1 MTKIQVQGIHHLT
14 FVGSNREAI
23 IDFYQGVLGM
33 PLVFEQPN
41 LDVPE
46 ENHLY
51 FDAGDG
57 RLITFF
63 VRPTRVNDPTP
74 NPQNIGNLHHVAFNV
89 SRATYTQVA
98 ARLKE
103 RGIENTG
110 PIDRGFMDSIYFRD
124 PNGQLLEM
132 ACFKFAPPEGYTVAD
147 VLSTAHRLRVESGD
161 YNISDN
167 HLAETATATL
177 GREIDYT
184 LGENSGEV
192 LSQIDTALKRI
203 EEGTYGTCESCG
215 REIAAERLD
224 AYPWAPLCIHRK
236 RAAERR

>member
-1 MTKIQVQGIHHLT
+1 MTKIQTQGVHHIT

-74 NPQNIGNLHHVAFNV
+74 NPQGIGNLHHLAFTV

-103 RGIENTG
+103 LGIENTG
-110 PIDRGFMDSIYFRD
+110 PDRSRLHGFD
-124 PNGQLLEM
+124 LL
-132 ACFKFAPPEGYTVAD
+132 PRPE
-147 VLSTAHRLRVESGD
+147 R
-161 YNISDN
+161 
-167 HLAETATATL
+167 ATARNGVFQIRPA
-177 GREIDYT
+177 GRTYHGRCAQHRSPPAP
-184 LGENSGEV
+184 GE
-192 LSQIDTALKRI
+192 R
-203 EEGTYGTCESCG
+203 
-215 REIAAERLD
+215 
-224 AYPWAPLCIHRK
+224 
-236 RAAERR
+236 

>member
-1 MTKIQVQGIHHLT
+1 MTTIQTQGVHHIT

-41 LDVPE
+41 LDVPD

-63 VRPTRVNDPTP
+63 VRPTRRQDPSP
-74 NPQNIGNLHHVAFNV
+74 NPEGIGNLHHIAYTV

-98 ARLKE
+98 RRLEE

-132 ACFKFAPPEGYTVAD
+132 ACYKFVAPQGHTDAD
-147 VLSTAHRLRVESGD
+147 VLSLAHRLRLESGD
-161 YNISDN
+161 YAIADE
-167 HLAETATATL
+167 HIADAIAE
-177 GREIDYT
+177 
-184 LGENSGEV
+184 
-192 LSQIDTALKRI
+192 LS
-203 EEGTYGTCESCG
+203 
-215 REIAAERLD
+215 AEKIL
-224 AYPWAPLCIHRK
+224 IT
-236 RAAERR
+236 